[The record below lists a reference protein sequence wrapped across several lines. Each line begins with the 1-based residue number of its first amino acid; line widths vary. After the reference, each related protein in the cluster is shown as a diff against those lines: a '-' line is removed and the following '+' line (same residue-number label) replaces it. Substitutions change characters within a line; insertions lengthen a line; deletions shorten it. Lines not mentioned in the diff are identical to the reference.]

1 MSFEISVDSYN
12 SSQNTLRLI
21 NKFNKFI
28 SFFMENLIAN
38 FIQFL
43 GLLTNFYFCKGDWA
57 LDYYAL
63 SFMILPRLSHFLSR
77 LRIRVVTSTFSF

>member
-1 MSFEISVDSYN
+1 
-12 SSQNTLRLI
+12 
-21 NKFNKFI
+21 
-28 SFFMENLIAN
+28 MENLIAN

-63 SFMILPRLSHFLSR
+63 SFMILP
-77 LRIRVVTSTFSF
+77 